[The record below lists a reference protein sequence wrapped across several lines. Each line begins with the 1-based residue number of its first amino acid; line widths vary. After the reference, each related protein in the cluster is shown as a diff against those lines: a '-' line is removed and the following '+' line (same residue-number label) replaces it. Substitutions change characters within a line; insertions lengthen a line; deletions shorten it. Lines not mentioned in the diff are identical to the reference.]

1 MTPSLLVKNLGTHIR
16 CVFSSRVLSYSLQ
29 NGDISG
35 TTETGKGE
43 CDMKTAQRMLC
54 FFCLV
59 AILLMQVSCAE
70 SENVFDQLYDEVKSV
85 KKGNESVLLTGTQT
99 AYADYDFGFFENI
112 QIPDLDM
119 CLDFDDQSLY
129 ILFFNHSETEEWN
142 SSFYVL
148 YRYDVRDKTLYGERE
163 LDYLNENFLS
173 HYFAWWGAAKEPNA
187 YSLKNLG
194 TYTFLLQE
202 QVNYN

>member
-1 MTPSLLVKNLGTHIR
+1 
-16 CVFSSRVLSYSLQ
+16 
-29 NGDISG
+29 
-35 TTETGKGE
+35 
-43 CDMKTAQRMLC
+43 MKTAQRMLC

-85 KKGNESVLLTGTQT
+85 KKGKNSVLLTGTQT
-99 AYADYDFGFFENI
+99 AYADYDLGFFENI

-119 CLDFDDQSLY
+119 CLDFDDKSLY

-148 YRYDVRDKTLYGERE
+148 FRYDIDDKKLYGEQSI
-163 LDYLNENFLS
+163 DYLNDNFLS
-173 HYFAWWGAAKEPNA
+173 YYFEWRNTAGETNV
-187 YSLKNLG
+187 YSLQNLG
-194 TYTFLLQE
+194 NYTFSFQE